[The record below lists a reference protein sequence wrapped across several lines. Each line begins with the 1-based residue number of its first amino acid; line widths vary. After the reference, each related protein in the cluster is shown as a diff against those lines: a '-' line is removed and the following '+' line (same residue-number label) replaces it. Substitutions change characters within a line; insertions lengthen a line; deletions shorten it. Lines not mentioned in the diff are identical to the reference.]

1 MGFWRGGKPVTKTVN
16 AYKTVETE
24 RFSKSFGVQ
33 FVKIARLSFAHLLL
47 LIGVFV
53 MITPFIWSFTTSF
66 KELRQVFG
74 TPWFYIPWPLNFSAY
89 EAVFNRIAFV
99 TYLLNTFKVAFL
111 ITAGQVLT
119 CSLAGYA
126 FARLRFPGR
135 NQLFL
140 AYLATM
146 MIPGIVTMIPNFVI
160 MRNLG
165 WVDSHMA
172 LIVPFLGSAYGTFL
186 MRQFFLSFPS
196 ELEDAAKL
204 DGCNP
209 LLFYLHIL
217 LPNSK
222 PILATFAL
230 ITFQWA
236 WNDFQWP
243 LIIINSDSKRTLQVG
258 LSFLQNINYTEWN
271 VLMAASLLAILPI
284 IILFLFTQKS
294 FVSSIKLSG
303 IKG

>member
-1 MGFWRGGKPVTKTVN
+1 MGFWRGGGPVTKTVN
-16 AYKTVETE
+16 VYNTVITE
-24 RFSKSFGVQ
+24 RFSKRFGIP
-33 FVKIARLSFAHLLL
+33 FVKIARLTFAHLLL
-47 LIGVFV
+47 LMGVFV
-53 MITPFIWSFTTSF
+53 MMTPFIWSFTTSF

-74 TPWFYIPWPLNFSAY
+74 TPWFYVPWPLNFAAY

-99 TYLLNTFKVAFL
+99 PYLLNTFKVAFL
-111 ITAGQVLT
+111 ITAGQLIT

-135 NQLFL
+135 DQLFL

-172 LIVPFLGSAYGTFL
+172 LVVPFLGSAYGTFL

-196 ELEDAAKL
+196 ELEDAARL

>member
-1 MGFWRGGKPVTKTVN
+1 MGFWRGGRPVTKTVN
-16 AYKTVETE
+16 VYSTLETG
-24 RFSKSFGVQ
+24 RIQKRSGIQ
-33 FVKIARLSFAHLLL
+33 FVKIARLSLAHLLL

-74 TPWFYIPWPLNFSAY
+74 TPWFYVPWPLNFAAY
-89 EAVFNRIAFV
+89 EAVFSRIAFV

-111 ITAGQVLT
+111 ITAGQLLT

-160 MRNLG
+160 MRDLG

-196 ELEDAAKL
+196 ELEDAGKL

-209 LLFYLHIL
+209 LLFYIHIL

-222 PILATFAL
+222 AILATFAL